1 MGRFLLDTQIV
12 MWLANEPERVSGSS
26 YEVIL
31 NNDNELYF
39 SYASV
44 WELCIKES
52 VGKLKL
58 NLPLQD
64 FITEE
69 IEKHRLILLPVSLSS
84 IYHNQHLPLIHKDPF
99 HRILAA
105 QSIIEKMPL
114 VSGDKIFDD
123 YNIKRIW

>member
-12 MWLANEPERVSGSS
+12 MWLANEPQKVSASC

-31 NNDNELYF
+31 DNENELYF
-39 SYASV
+39 SYASI
-44 WELCIKES
+44 WELSIKES

-58 NLPLQD
+58 NLPLND
-64 FITEE
+64 FISEE
-69 IEKHRLILLPVSLSS
+69 IEKHRLILLPISLTS
-84 IYHNQHLPLIHKDPF
+84 IYHNQHLPLFHRDPF
-99 HRILAA
+99 DRILAA

-114 VSGDKIFDD
+114 VSADKIFED